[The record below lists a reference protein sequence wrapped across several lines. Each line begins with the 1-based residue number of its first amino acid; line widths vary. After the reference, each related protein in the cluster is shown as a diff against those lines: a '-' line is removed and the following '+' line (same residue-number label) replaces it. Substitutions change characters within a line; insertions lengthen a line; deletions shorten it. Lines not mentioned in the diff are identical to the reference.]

1 MLTSDFRPEVE
12 IRQFGACA
20 LKNIQYNPYLWSNRR
35 NFRVIMD
42 SAIWQIRIST
52 ECIFY
57 NSNIVLYRRSADSEI
72 IVFGAS
78 LSSRV
83 GAQSCR
89 VFPAVMPSS
98 LHCQSLVIDHSHQQ
112 HGTVVDL
119 LPTTRSCF
127 RLLVSLFL
135 ELVDT
140 LCRYGARK
148 IIERDRQTDRQ
159 TDGTAAV

>member
-12 IRQFGACA
+12 ITQFGACA
-20 LKNIQYNPYLWSNRR
+20 LKSIRYNPYSWSNRR

-42 SAIWQIRIST
+42 SAIYQMRIST
-52 ECIFY
+52 ECIFCSFS

-78 LSSRV
+78 LSARV

-119 LPTTRSCF
+119 LPKTRSCF
-127 RLLVSLFL
+127 CLFVGL
-135 ELVDT
+135 FI
-140 LCRYGARK
+140 CRK
-148 IIERDRQTDRQ
+148 SQNVVQ
-159 TDGTAAV
+159 L